1 MSFENN
7 FASQISH
14 LEKEYYPNKE
24 FYVDN
29 KIISIDGID
38 GVGKSSFSEKLTTI
52 LQEKYGKENVV
63 LMRPTK
69 FSESKEAKKYG
80 DTLHDKKNLPLNSR
94 KHNLYFVGAL
104 HKNYEKMIKDY
115 INQGKI
121 VVLDS
126 SEIRALAYML
136 DKGEDDA
143 IDSTLKWLRSGRL
156 TGNILPGNR
165 IILEADNQDILDNLH
180 KRKKID
186 IGDPVDIQGVQN
198 RLNSYNKAMDSV
210 KKLKTNKSTNWI
222 NVQNPRITEN
232 VELGLDKIIR
242 KQILNKLKF

>member
-1 MSFENN
+1 MSLESKFE
-7 FASQISH
+7 SHISH
-14 LEKEYYPNKE
+14 LEKNYYPNKE

-38 GVGKSSFSEKLTTI
+38 GIGKSNFAEKLTRI
-52 LQEKYGKENVV
+52 LQEKYGKEGVV
-63 LMRPTK
+63 LVRPTK
-69 FSESKEAKKYG
+69 FSESEEAKKYG
-80 DTLHDKKNLPLNSR
+80 DTLREKKDLPLNSR

-136 DKGEDDA
+136 DKGDGDA

-156 TGNILPGNR
+156 TGDVLPGNR
-165 IILEADNQDILDNLH
+165 IILEADNQDILNNLQ
-180 KRKKID
+180 KREKID
-186 IGDPVDIQGVQN
+186 PGDPVDIQGVQN
-198 RLNSYNKAMDSV
+198 RLNNYNEAIDSV
-210 KKLKTNKSTNWI
+210 KKLKTNEPTNWI
-222 NVQNPRITEN
+222 DVQNPRITEN

-242 KQILNKLKF
+242 EQVLNKLKF